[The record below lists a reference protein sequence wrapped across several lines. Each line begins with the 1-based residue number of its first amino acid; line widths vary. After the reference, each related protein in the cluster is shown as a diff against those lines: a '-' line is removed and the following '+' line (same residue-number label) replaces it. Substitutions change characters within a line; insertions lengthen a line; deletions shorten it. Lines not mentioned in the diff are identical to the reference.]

1 MFCSRCHS
9 DHIWAVMLRD
19 GSLGTLGGRSQPLL
33 HDNGNVLCVDSGL
46 WILSISMMYKLSA
59 SAAATPALFYSSSQI
74 SSQHHLIAKVW
85 LSHLRCYQSE
95 SELVTRFRSNW
106 LENTGQA
113 TPDTRQATYIAN
125 LHRAAGAP
133 SRSRPTCLR
142 TMQCEALQSLQKMCN

>member
-1 MFCSRCHS
+1 MPSGWCRQTWNRNAPAKDIRLETVSCSAPAVIPIIFGPWCWGMGVSGHRAGGPSHFYTTMAMYYVLIVDYEFCPS
-9 DHIWAVMLRD
+9 
-19 GSLGTLGGRSQPLL
+19 
-33 HDNGNVLCVDSGL
+33 
-46 WILSISMMYKLSA
+46 SIFMMSKLSA

-113 TPDTRQATYIAN
+113 TPDTRQAT
-125 LHRAAGAP
+125 
-133 SRSRPTCLR
+133 
-142 TMQCEALQSLQKMCN
+142 